1 MFEYD
6 RLVITTGLRSAEPP
20 VKPIRGVFTLR
31 SYEDAVAIRTYFA
44 RLVESLGSTR
54 KPNVVLIGGSFISL
68 EVASCFAGRAN
79 VTVMSRRGPFETIM
93 GTQVSKKIQRLH
105 ESKGVKFFINSKF
118 DIAGYDRSRAGNL
131 EQLRLKDE
139 SKWPADLIVLAIGS
153 KPVTEFLANSPVKL
167 TSNNFVVVNRSM
179 QTSVS
184 NVYAAG
190 DVVYFP
196 RSCLPGLETTAPSGK
211 SSAKISEELVNIA
224 HWGVASSQGRV
235 AAQAIIESDQAVPSS
250 SPHLADRNALKVVPF
265 FWSTQYGKALRFSG
279 LNDNYEQVS
288 RFYRII
294 IIIIIFN

>member
-1 MFEYD
+1 M
-6 RLVITTGLRSAEPP
+6 
-20 VKPIRGVFTLR
+20 R

-54 KPNVVLIGGSFISL
+54 KPNVVLVGGSFISL
-68 EVASCFAGRAN
+68 EVASCFAGKAN

-190 DVVYFP
+190 DVVYLP
-196 RSCLPGLETTAPSGK
+196 RSCLPGLETTTPPSGK
-211 SSAKISEELVNIA
+211 SSGGARVSEELVNIA

-250 SPHLADRNALKVVPF
+250 SPLTDRNSALKVVPF

-288 RFYRII
+288 RCLSNNNNNDIQLIKFFVKPLFEDYIP
-294 IIIIIFN
+294 